1 MPLALLGNDDM
12 LVPLLRSVR
21 AGTASH
27 AYLISGPPHVGKAT
41 LARVLAAAF
50 CCAELNAPCGAC
62 AACRRVERGSHPD
75 VEVLAPGGLCDE
87 SEHDHARDR
96 SRDVRICQ
104 VRRADRLLNLAPFE
118 GRARVIIID
127 PADALNAQSADAFLK
142 TLEEPPVQAVI
153 LLISAEPWSLPETIR
168 SRCRQV
174 TLHTLAVRRIEG
186 YLRER
191 GASAEDAELLAR
203 LSGGHI
209 GWALT
214 ALDDPSFREARA
226 TELDQIEALSQ
237 AGRVERFAY
246 AEKLATRFSRSRE
259 EVYTS
264 LALWTGWWRDVLLA
278 ASGST
283 HGIVNVDRQEAL
295 TIAAGRYPAPAVLR
309 FIRALRDTRRDLES
323 NVNPRLALDVMML
336 KAPAPS
342 KGGS

>member
-1 MPLALLGNDDM
+1 MPLTLLGHDDT
-12 LVPLLRSVR
+12 LAPLLRSVR

-50 CCAELNAPCGAC
+50 CCAEAGAPCGEC

-75 VEVLAPGGLCDE
+75 VEVFSPGGICDE
-87 SEHDHARDR
+87 SEHDHAKDR

-104 VRRADRLLNLAPFE
+104 VRRAERLLNLAPFE
-118 GRARVIIID
+118 GQARVIIID

-142 TLEEPPVQAVI
+142 TLEEPPAQAAI

-174 TLHTLAVRRIEG
+174 TLGTLPVRQIEG

-191 GASAEDAELLAR
+191 GASDEDAVLLAR

-214 ALDDPSFREARA
+214 ALEDPSFREARA

-237 AGRVERFAY
+237 AGRVERFEY
-246 AEKLATRFSRSRE
+246 AEKLAARFSRSRE

-283 HGIVNVDRQEAL
+283 RGIVNVDRQEAL
-295 TIAAGRYPAPAVLR
+295 TNAAGRYPAPAVLR
-309 FIRALRDTRRDLES
+309 FLRALRDARRDLEA
-323 NVNPRLALDVMML
+323 NVNPRLALDALML
-336 KAPAPS
+336 RAPAPS